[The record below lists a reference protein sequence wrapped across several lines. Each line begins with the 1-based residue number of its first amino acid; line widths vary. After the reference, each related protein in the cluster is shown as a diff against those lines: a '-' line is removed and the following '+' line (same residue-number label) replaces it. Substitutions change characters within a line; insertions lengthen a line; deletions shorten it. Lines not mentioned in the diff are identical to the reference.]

1 MRVLFLTDSLSDLD
15 GVGRYAVRLI
25 AAMEKQRPELEVEIL
40 LARKH
45 RPTSRDV
52 PKHWKVEVALPPDYF
67 YYMTPTRYWP
77 SLALAA
83 ARVARRARRAD
94 LVHSI
99 KDYPHSYA
107 GLLGARFAGAPCIG
121 TAHGTYSVQPLLSP
135 RHARRARWTYENLA
149 ALVSVSRYTRK
160 RLLELLSPGGSDGID
175 PGGFDPERIHVIPN
189 AVSAAH
195 YRARRPVGT
204 RPWHALPYTLS
215 IGEVKERKG
224 HHLALGAWCR
234 VAPQHPGLR
243 HYVVGNATGDDYH
256 RSLLARIEGAGLAG
270 RVEFLGNVS
279 EDEKVDLLQ
288 RAQVFVHTPVTAS
301 DGGFEGFG
309 IVYLEA
315 AACGVPAIGTLDCG
329 AEDAIENE
337 VTGLLVA
344 QTEDAVATALERLL
358 ADADLRGRIGRAAV
372 AHAERSSWDDNA
384 EQVLALYDRVIR
396 SGRVPR

>member
-1 MRVLFLTDSLSDLD
+1 MTDSLSDLD

-25 AAMEKQRPELEVEIL
+25 AALEKQRPELEVEIL

-52 PKHWKVEVALPPDYF
+52 PKHWAVEVALPPDYF

-77 SLALAA
+77 SLALATL
-83 ARVARRARRAD
+83 RVARRARRAD
-94 LVHSI
+94 VVHAI

-107 GLLGARFAGAPCIG
+107 GLLGARLAGKPCVG
-121 TAHGTYSVQPLLSP
+121 TAHGTYSVQPLLSQ
-135 RHARRARWTYENLA
+135 RHASRARWTYEQLA

-160 RLLELLSPGGSDGID
+160 RLLELLAPT
-175 PGGFDPERIHVIPN
+175 GFDAERIHVIPN

-195 YRARRPVGT
+195 YRARRPIGA
-204 RPWHALPYTLS
+204 RPWHASPYTLS

-234 VAPQHPGLR
+234 VAPKYAGLR
-243 HYVVGNATGDDYH
+243 HYVVGNATGDEYH
-256 RSLLARIEGAGLAG
+256 RSLLARIESAGLAD

-329 AEDAIENE
+329 AEDAIEDE

-344 QTEDAVATALERLL
+344 QTEDAVAAALERLL
-358 ADADLRGRIGRAAV
+358 ADAELRGRIGRAAV

-384 EQVLALYDRVIR
+384 AHVLALYDRVMR
-396 SGRVPR
+396 SGRATR

>member
-52 PKHWKVEVALPPDYF
+52 PKHWTVDVALPPDYF

-77 SLALAA
+77 SLALATL
-83 ARVARRARRAD
+83 RVARRARRAD
-94 LVHSI
+94 VVHAI

-107 GLLGARFAGAPCIG
+107 GLLGARLAGKPCIG
-121 TAHGTYSVQPLLSP
+121 TAHGTYSVQPLLSQ
-135 RHARRARWTYENLA
+135 RHAPRARWTYEHLA

-160 RLLELLSPGGSDGID
+160 RLLELLAPN
-175 PGGFDPERIHVIPN
+175 GFDAERIHVIPN
-189 AVSAAH
+189 AVSAVH
-195 YRARRPVGT
+195 YRARRPIGA
-204 RPWHALPYTLS
+204 RPWHASPYTLS

-234 VAPQHPGLR
+234 VAPKHAGLR
-243 HYVVGNATGDDYH
+243 HYVVGNATGDGYH
-256 RSLLARIEGAGLAG
+256 RSLLARVESAGLAD

-315 AACGVPAIGTLDCG
+315 AACGVPAIGTRDCG

-344 QTEDAVATALERLL
+344 QTEDAVAAALERLL
-358 ADADLRGRIGRAAV
+358 ADAELRGRIGRAAV
-372 AHAERSSWDDNA
+372 EHAERSSWDDNA
-384 EQVLALYDRVIR
+384 AQVLALYDRVMR
-396 SGRVPR
+396 AGRAFR